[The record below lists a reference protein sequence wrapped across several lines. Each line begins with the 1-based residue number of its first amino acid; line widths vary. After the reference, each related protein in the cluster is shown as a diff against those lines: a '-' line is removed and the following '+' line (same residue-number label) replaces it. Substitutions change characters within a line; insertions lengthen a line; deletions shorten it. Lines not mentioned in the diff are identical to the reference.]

1 MRSAKRIL
9 GIPQFSGLPPSLQ
22 GVPIPNSDTFA
33 TRTAIFPVNCPEAVV
48 ARRKEGARN
57 RTTVPA
63 ETRPHG
69 PFALPWPANVKL
81 PPASGG
87 HLGNEPTMGRRAR
100 SPTLAVGGFR
110 LIGRPVPARQRL
122 QATGSSWIIGAR
134 FVPTT
139 IGRMPQPRRP
149 PPPDL
154 WLPRCFGCVE
164 RTPHVLDRGAT
175 GSGRPSHRHDVKTSR
190 RVEQVMS
197 FEINQ
202 GEPRQLPLLVD
213 VDGLR
218 RSSVSVIR
226 AGLNFHKYDGVTVG
240 CDQVNLAS
248 LNGYILLD
256 DFEPPSPQ
264 VSPRSSLPTCP
275 QG

>member
-87 HLGNEPTMGRRAR
+87 HLGNEPTMGRCGTIPHACR
-100 SPTLAVGGFR
+100 
-110 LIGRPVPARQRL
+110 GRF
-122 QATGSSWIIGAR
+122 QAH
-134 FVPTT
+134 
-139 IGRMPQPRRP
+139 RP
-149 PPPDL
+149 PRACSSTPAGNRFIVDHQSTFCADHDWQDAPATSSAAARL
-154 WLPRCFGCVE
+154 VATKMLRVR
-164 RTPHVLDRGAT
+164 RTRPHVLDRGAT